1 MRPVENNYWS
11 PGVNIS
17 WKLTAL
23 PWHLDCNISSGF
35 WVNRL
40 VRRHKTLSETF
51 YSNVYPVSWG
61 DGMHEVVAGD
71 PNQNETTNWIV
82 NFFQVPNLGEFI
94 KYDTM
99 FKRYYPFLHMHFPA
113 CSIFWVGRL
122 QTPVYMGRWKVVSKT
137 WHNVHFPTSFLI
149 IRVFWQL
156 RNYLRGNFTRNCTA
170 AGRQ

>member
-1 MRPVENNYWS
+1 MLSNDGGGDVGGNYQEGELNENTVVDAALSKVWGLSMRPVENNYWS

-17 WKLTAL
+17 WKLTAI
-23 PWHLDCNISSGF
+23 PWILSQSPRQAAQKH
-35 WVNRL
+35 WVKL
-40 VRRHKTLSETF
+40 F

-82 NFFQVPNLGEFI
+82 NFFQVSNLGEFI

-99 FKRYYPFLHMHFPA
+99 FKRHYPFLHMHSPA

-122 QTPVYMGRWKVVSKT
+122 QTPVYKGR
-137 WHNVHFPTSFLI
+137 
-149 IRVFWQL
+149 
-156 RNYLRGNFTRNCTA
+156 
-170 AGRQ
+170 